1 MRECARRILDDSCP
15 ASNVDLSPDKL
26 IGRRKGKIARST
38 SMLSSRERERR
49 KNEKKRRKIRFS
61 FARVTRPV
69 NRERSGGEKL
79 ISISCRLVSP
89 REKIHARVCARSNN
103 VRVVRN
109 GCVNILR
116 RRIRSSARGAFSLRG
131 VGCSNLDLTRR
142 RRGEGG
148 GRARSYNRH
157 RCNIYYVTR

>member
-89 REKIHARVCARSNN
+89 REKIRARVCARSNN

-142 RRGEGG
+142 RRGGGG

>member
-79 ISISCRLVSP
+79 ISISCRLVAERKNP
-89 REKIHARVCARSNN
+89 CTRVR
-103 VRVVRN
+103 
-109 GCVNILR
+109 
-116 RRIRSSARGAFSLRG
+116 AF
-131 VGCSNLDLTRR
+131 
-142 RRGEGG
+142 
-148 GRARSYNRH
+148 
-157 RCNIYYVTR
+157 